1 MSTQKNQQH
10 KAAQMS
16 TQKNQQHK
24 AAHKFVGR
32 VMASAFIVQAIIIGI
47 QGNLDVLSGKPVLD
61 VIPWMIT
68 QGIELI
74 VKTHRT
80 RKSVEKGDR
89 IKKDRIAQ
97 NPDD

>member
-1 MSTQKNQQH
+1 MSIQKNQPQ
-10 KAAQMS
+10 KA
-16 TQKNQQHK
+16 TQK
-24 AAHKFVGR
+24 FVRR
-32 VMASAFIVQAIIIGI
+32 VVASAFILQAVIIGVK
-47 QGNLDVLSGKPVLD
+47 GNLDVLSGKPAID
-61 VIPWMIT
+61 VIHGMIV

-80 RKSVEKGDR
+80 QKSVEEIDR

>member
-1 MSTQKNQQH
+1 VH
-10 KAAQMS
+10 
-16 TQKNQQHK
+16 
-24 AAHKFVGR
+24 
-32 VMASAFIVQAIIIGI
+32 
-47 QGNLDVLSGKPVLD
+47 SGKPALD
-61 VIPWMIT
+61 VIQGMIV

-89 IKKDRIAQ
+89 IKKARIAQ

>member
-1 MSTQKNQQH
+1 MKNNSQSNQH
-10 KAAQMS
+10 KFIRQAI
-16 TQKNQQHK
+16 
-24 AAHKFVGR
+24 
-32 VMASAFIVQAIIIGI
+32 ASAFILQAVIIGI
-47 QGNLDVLSGKPVLD
+47 KGNLDVHSGKPALD
-61 VIPWMIT
+61 VIQGMIV

-80 RKSVEKGDR
+80 RKSVEEIDR

>member
-1 MSTQKNQQH
+1 MQAQTQKIV
-10 KAAQMS
+10 
-16 TQKNQQHK
+16 KNF
-24 AAHKFVGR
+24 FVT
-32 VMASAFIVQAIIIGI
+32 AFIVQALIIGVK
-47 QGNLDVLSGKPVLD
+47 GNLDVLSGKPVLD

-68 QGIELI
+68 QAIQLI

-80 RKSVEKGDR
+80 QKSFEEIDR

>member
-1 MSTQKNQQH
+1 MTFRDTQNMFNRITKSEKNQDNRQ
-10 KAAQMS
+10 
-16 TQKNQQHK
+16 
-24 AAHKFVGR
+24 KFVGR
-32 VMASAFIVQAIIIGI
+32 VIAIAFLTQAIIIGI
-47 QGNLDVLSGKPVLD
+47 KGNLDVHSGKPAFD
-61 VIPWMIT
+61 VIQGMIV

-74 VKTHRT
+74 VKANST

>member
-1 MSTQKNQQH
+1 MSIQKNQPQ
-10 KAAQMS
+10 KA
-16 TQKNQQHK
+16 TQ
-24 AAHKFVGR
+24 KFVGR
-32 VMASAFIVQAIIIGI
+32 VIASAFILQAIIIGI
-47 QGNLDVLSGKPVLD
+47 KGNLDVLSGKPVLD

-74 VKTHRT
+74 VKTRRT
-80 RKSVEKGDR
+80 QKSAEEIDR